1 MVARQSMWS
10 AYMWRGAWSGAGGA
24 CMLLSASLRPAI
36 TVGGAHWANHKIKQ
50 VSLRAHFCKA
60 KMNRLTSL
68 HHFSRYQRLKD
79 CSLENIEGTL
89 LKTKMERFTSLHCCI
104 RTTMIVYCIRTTHTY
119 VHIQNWRLQ
128 HSFTDFAIF
137 RIDWWSGGDNEKYA
151 EEGEL
156 AAFGIYLQYVSS
168 HAL

>member
-1 MVARQSMWS
+1 
-10 AYMWRGAWSGAGGA
+10 MWRGAWSGAGGA

-104 RTTMIVYCIRTTHTY
+104 RTTVIVYCIRHTY
-119 VHIQNWRLQ
+119 NTYIHIQNWRLQ
-128 HSFTDFAIF
+128 HSSQI
-137 RIDWWSGGDNEKYA
+137 
-151 EEGEL
+151 
-156 AAFGIYLQYVSS
+156 LQYSGS
-168 HAL
+168 IGGLAGIMRNMQRRGNWPLLEYIYNM